1 MATGETALRVRGLQK
16 RYAGREVLRGLDL
29 DVRRGDIYGFL
40 GANGAGKTT
49 TIRCILGLTH
59 ADAGEVAIFGQTD
72 ATRRRVGVGAIV
84 ETPAF
89 HGWRSARDNLRL
101 AAAWIGASDEAAIE
115 AALLRVGLQERG
127 DEAVAGYSLGMKQ
140 RLGIARCLLGRPRLL
155 VLDEPTNGLDPRG
168 MREVRDLIVDL
179 VRRDGMT
186 VVVSSHLLAD
196 LQLFCTRVGILD
208 GGRIVAEGGVDELVR
223 GAGAQDLDLGV
234 DDVGAARRVL
244 DTLQGV
250 SVVGDGSELRLR
262 VRLSGVEPRA
272 LVRALVTAGVG
283 VDAVVPRRS
292 SLEDVFLATTSGG
305 AP

>member
-49 TIRCILGLTH
+49 AIRCILGLTH

-223 GAGAQDLDLGV
+223 GGGAQDLDLGV
-234 DDVGAARRVL
+234 DDVGAAQRVL
-244 DTLQGV
+244 ASLQGV
-250 SVVGDGSELRLR
+250 TVVGDGDDLRLR